1 MKLAKERFDNEIN
14 SELTLSASIWP
25 ISFPIIRRAK
35 LKVDLMAV
43 KRLTGMKIYGSY
55 WIFVVVLFMWNGKD
69 KDLAAKLAEWKG
81 WNFGALLDL
90 FLLSVVIFIEVIGEQ
105 IQRDKKSRLK
115 IKGEKW
121 RKETGKSDLF
131 WCSWLN

>member
-81 WNFGALLDL
+81 
-90 FLLSVVIFIEVIGEQ
+90 
-105 IQRDKKSRLK
+105 
-115 IKGEKW
+115 
-121 RKETGKSDLF
+121 
-131 WCSWLN
+131 